1 MPDEQICSDGSPSV
15 PEMKGVGHLL
25 PDTLATWLA
34 EASAI
39 QLIDVREEW
48 EYEVA
53 HLEGARLVPLGRFV
67 HETATMDPSR
77 DVVLYCHHGV
87 RSLSAAQYLVQQGF
101 SRVWNL
107 VGGIDRYALEV
118 DAAIPRY

>member
-1 MPDEQICSDGSPSV
+1 MPG
-15 PEMKGVGHLL
+15 
-25 PDTLATWLA
+25 TLAMWLA
-34 EASAI
+34 EATDI

-53 HLEGARLVPLGRFV
+53 RLKGARLVPLGRFV
-67 HETATMDPSR
+67 FETATMDPSR

-107 VGGIDRYALEV
+107 VGGVDRYALEV
-118 DAAIPRY
+118 DAALPRY